1 MWLQKYSNSMRE
13 CVGED
18 LRTSRVLLIDSYQG
32 CLPLRLHWEPSKA
45 LTELC
50 RATRL
55 TQTAQG
61 LQGVGA
67 VAPCILE

>member
-1 MWLQKYSNSMRE
+1 MRE

-18 LRTSRVLLIDSYQG
+18 PRTSRVLLIDSYQG
-32 CLPLRLHWEPSKA
+32 CLPLRLHWVPSKA
-45 LTELC
+45 LTALC
-50 RATRL
+50 RA